1 MFTTQL
7 SKPCATFKL
16 RFEMQKLLPV
26 LQFLPPEKQA
36 AANSVRPGARNCRVA
51 IRTFLLD
58 LQAFAHQIGKI
69 FQRQAFGHEFELVR
83 VGL

>member
-7 SKPCATFKL
+7 SNPCATL
-16 RFEMQKLLPV
+16 NSLLEIQELLPV

-36 AANSVRPGARNCRVA
+36 AANSVRPGARDCRVA
-51 IRTFLLD
+51 INTFLLD

-69 FQRQAFGHEFELVR
+69 FQRQAFGHEFQLVR
-83 VGL
+83 VSL